1 MRMTGKFI
9 ENLNLTGHVGI
20 DHTGQVA
27 HRHTVGLSDGDR
39 EALRQYLQ
47 ASRDQRQPPE
57 RLLSINGSNGHVI
70 EPSERD

>member
-1 MRMTGKFI
+1 
-9 ENLNLTGHVGI
+9 
-20 DHTGQVA
+20 
-27 HRHTVGLSDGDR
+27 LSDGDR

>member
-9 ENLNLTGHVGI
+9 ENLNLTGLVGI

-27 HRHTVGLSDGDR
+27 
-39 EALRQYLQ
+39 Q

-57 RLLSINGSNGHVI
+57 RLSSINGSNGHVI